1 MKDAIIVGFGLAGF
15 HYALELQK
23 QKKNFLIIS
32 NEKEGASKNAGGV
45 FNPTVLKRYTM
56 SWRGEEFFDQAISTY
71 SLFEEKY
78 NINVFQKIPINY
90 YFNRLSDHNNWTVA
104 SNRKGLDRFLSP
116 LIKNE
121 ANKGLNANF
130 GYAKLQN
137 VGKLDIR
144 KTLEGFKK
152 KLDSNSFS
160 QKEFDYGELKFINNK
175 IEYKDVKARYI
186 VFCEGF
192 QLKRNPWFSYLP
204 LEGSK
209 GEFLHIRSKVL
220 SQKKIIKAGLFIVPI
235 EKDLFWVGANFDRK
249 DKTSKPT
256 KSGKDWILVKLKSL
270 LDCTFEVV
278 DHKAAIRPT
287 VKDRRP
293 LLGSHPKQKNLYIFN
308 GLGSRGVLMG
318 PLLAK
323 WMYKFVVDKKKLY
336 PELAIDRFETYFSN
350 PKNIDV

>member
-1 MKDAIIVGFGLAGF
+1 MKHAIIVGFGLAGF
-15 HYALELQK
+15 HYALELHK
-23 QKKNFLIIS
+23 HKKDFLIIS
-32 NEKEGASKNAGGV
+32 NEREGASKNAGGV

-78 NINVFQKIPINY
+78 NTNVFQKIPINY
-90 YFNRLSDHNNWTVA
+90 YFNQLSDHNNWTVA
-104 SNRKGLDRFLSP
+104 ANRVGLNRFLSP
-116 LIKNE
+116 LINFD

-130 GYAKLQN
+130 GYAKLQH
-137 VGKLDIR
+137 VGKLDIS
-144 KTLEGFKK
+144 KTLEEFKK
-152 KLDSNSFS
+152 TLDSNSFS
-160 QKEFDYGELKFINNK
+160 QKKFDYSELKFLNK
-175 IEYKDVKARYI
+175 NVEYKGVKAKYVI
-186 VFCEGF
+186 FCEGF
-192 QLKRNPWFSYLP
+192 KLSKNPWFSYLP

-220 SQKKIIKAGLFIVPI
+220 SQKLIIKAGLFIVPI

-256 KSGKDWILVKLKSL
+256 KSGKDWILKKLKNL
-270 LDCTFEVV
+270 LDCPFEIV

-293 LLGSHPKQKNLYIFN
+293 LLGVHPKEKNLYIFN

-318 PLLAK
+318 PSLAK
-323 WMYKFVVDKKKLY
+323 WMYKFVVEKKKLY